1 MTYYDILEISENA
14 SDEVIKMAYKAL
26 VKKYHPDT
34 FKGDKAFAEEKTKE
48 INEAYDVLSD
58 PIKRQEYDL
67 FLKQQKETQGEKEED
82 TAQEFKKE
90 TTEINK
96 KRSFKYGKIILL
108 IIAIISVVAI
118 VSNWDMKDA
127 SDNGSYIE
135 YDSYYVGVRTIT
147 FEDKDTAE
155 LVAKMW
161 QQGEAT
167 EDTMIA
173 LMDEY
178 GESQGG
184 GQLYMIEPGQ
194 FVDEIDE
201 WCFDRTR
208 QVGDVAIIENDY
220 GFSICYFSSVKE
232 R

>member
-1 MTYYDILEISENA
+1 MNYYELLQVSENA

-58 PIKRQEYDL
+58 PVKRQEYDL
-67 FLKQQKETQGEKEED
+67 FLKQQKESQSKKEEK
-82 TAQEFKKE
+82 TTQVTKEE

-96 KRSFKYGKIILL
+96 KKSFKYGKVILL
-108 IIAIISVVAI
+108 IVAIISVIAI
-118 VSNWDMKDA
+118 VSNLDMKDTN
-127 SDNGSYIE
+127 DNSSFIE

-147 FEDKDTAE
+147 FEDKETAE
-155 LVAKMW
+155 LVAKLW

-167 EDTMIA
+167 EDSMIT

-184 GQLYMIEPGQ
+184 DQLYMVEPGQ

-208 QVGDVAIIENDY
+208 QVGDVAIIENEY